1 MNSKKQIKLQKQI
14 LKEARKKRQ
23 EELDAIDNLQNN
35 INVGSG
41 SNKIPLLLD
50 NTPQN
55 NIEKLLSDTV
65 NGQGHIDLSLEDN
78 KIRFLHPSITG
89 FKSDSETIEKE
100 VMRIAEKKF
109 QKIEKYA
116 KKNSKNKS
124 TKDAIEEH
132 RANGRIL

>member
-50 NTPQN
+50 NTPQS

-65 NGQGHIDLSLEDN
+65 NGQGLIDLGLDTHNSKRFDPETKALEEQIMKVAD
-78 KIRFLHPSITG
+78 
-89 FKSDSETIEKE
+89 
-100 VMRIAEKKF
+100 KKF
-109 QKIEKYA
+109 QKVKKYM
-116 KKNSKNKS
+116 KKNVDKKQL
-124 TKDAIEEH
+124 KI
-132 RANGRIL
+132 RY

>member
-50 NTPQN
+50 NTAQS
-55 NIEKLLSDTV
+55 NIEKLLSDTA
-65 NGQGHIDLSLEDN
+65 NGQGL
-78 KIRFLHPSITG
+78 
-89 FKSDSETIEKE
+89 
-100 VMRIAEKKF
+100 IA
-109 QKIEKYA
+109 
-116 KKNSKNKS
+116 
-124 TKDAIEEH
+124 
-132 RANGRIL
+132 

>member
-50 NTPQN
+50 NTPQS

-65 NGQGHIDLSLEDN
+65 NGQGLIDLGLDTHDS
-78 KIRFLHPSITG
+78 KRFDP
-89 FKSDSETIEKE
+89 ETCLLYTLTLPTIYS
-100 VMRIAEKKF
+100 V
-109 QKIEKYA
+109 
-116 KKNSKNKS
+116 
-124 TKDAIEEH
+124 
-132 RANGRIL
+132 